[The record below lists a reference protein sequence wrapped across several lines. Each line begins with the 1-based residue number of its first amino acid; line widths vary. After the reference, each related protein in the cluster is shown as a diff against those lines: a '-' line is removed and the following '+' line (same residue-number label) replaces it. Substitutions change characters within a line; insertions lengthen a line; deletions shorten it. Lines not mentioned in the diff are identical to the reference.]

1 MCQALAWVLFT
12 LSSTQSSL
20 MITPLVQSK
29 TLTQKSSVRAPGCL
43 VALISTIQDLGHD
56 LSLQFV
62 PPNGMHTPK
71 ETVVCELR
79 QPGPFLREACPLLT
93 CFVFRSLMLGDKVG
107 MKKQIKMSFLSYRV
121 KSAYN

>member
-1 MCQALAWVLFT
+1 MSGNSDIKTWDMICPFS
-12 LSSTQSSL
+12 LS
-20 MITPLVQSK
+20 
-29 TLTQKSSVRAPGCL
+29 
-43 VALISTIQDLGHD
+43 
-56 LSLQFV
+56 V
-62 PPNGMHTPK
+62 PPNGMHTPE

-107 MKKQIKMSFLSYRV
+107 MKKQIKMSFLSYHV